1 MSSTL
6 FDLSGRTALVTAGS
20 KGLGKA
26 MARALAKAG
35 ASVSISSNDDELRST
50 AAEIAQESHAKVVPL
65 AAEMTHRGEVQR
77 LAKRA
82 IAAFGKVDILINN
95 AGGNTPQP
103 IDQITDEVW
112 DHFVELNLSS
122 CMALT
127 RALVPQ
133 MKDRKWGRVIHISSI
148 FAFTSIPERSVYS
161 ATKSALLGLARASA
175 LDLGPFGITVNCIA
189 PGPFLTELTL
199 RNFTVELA
207 QMIANSALFIGNQS
221 CPNSIAEGLKHDSIL
236 EVSLESPDCIYRRAN
251 AIHCY
256 NGELE
261 FEAPQGFERGGSES
275 AGHLCGSQRRAPA
288 QFRCGMDR
296 ARGIRSNQD
305 HQGSGQ
311 GCAQA

>member
-1 MSSTL
+1 MTLSRLSLPLDFDTEASELGAYSMSSTL
-6 FDLSGRTALVTAGS
+6 FDLSGRTALVTGGS

-35 ASVSISSNDDELRST
+35 ASVAISSNDDELRST
-50 AAEIAQESHAKVVPL
+50 AAEIAQESRAKVVPL
-65 AAEMTHRGEVQR
+65 AAEMTHRGEVKR
-77 LAKRA
+77 LAEQA
-82 IAAFGKVDILINN
+82 IAALGKVDILINN

-148 FAFTSIPERSVYS
+148 FAFTSFPERSVYS
-161 ATKSALLGLARASA
+161 ATKSALLGLTRASA

-199 RNFTVELA
+199 RNFTEEARQKFADRTALGRWGDPEELA
-207 QMIANSALFIGNQS
+207 GPVLLLAS
-221 CPNSIAEGLKHDSIL
+221 
-236 EVSLESPDCIYRRAN
+236 
-251 AIHCY
+251 
-256 NGELE
+256 
-261 FEAPQGFERGGSES
+261 EAGSYITGTCLIVDGG
-275 AGHLCGSQRRAPA
+275 ATVKTL
-288 QFRCGMDR
+288 
-296 ARGIRSNQD
+296 
-305 HQGSGQ
+305 
-311 GCAQA
+311 

>member
-6 FDLSGRTALVTAGS
+6 FDLSGRTALVTGGS

-35 ASVSISSNDDELRST
+35 ASVAISSNDDELRST

-77 LAKRA
+77 LAERA
-82 IAAFGKVDILINN
+82 IAALGKVDILINN

-133 MKDRKWGRVIHISSI
+133 MKDRKWGRVISHFIN
-148 FAFTSIPERSVYS
+148 FCFHFDPRAQR
-161 ATKSALLGLARASA
+161 LLRNQKRPVG
-175 LDLGPFGITVNCIA
+175 LGP
-189 PGPFLTELTL
+189 
-199 RNFTVELA
+199 R
-207 QMIANSALFIGNQS
+207 
-221 CPNSIAEGLKHDSIL
+221 
-236 EVSLESPDCIYRRAN
+236 
-251 AIHCY
+251 
-256 NGELE
+256 
-261 FEAPQGFERGGSES
+261 ER
-275 AGHLCGSQRRAPA
+275 P
-288 QFRCGMDR
+288 
-296 ARGIRSNQD
+296 
-305 HQGSGQ
+305 GSGPVWHHGQ
-311 GCAQA
+311 LHRTRTLLNRADIEEFHGRSAPEICR

>member
-6 FDLSGRTALVTAGS
+6 FDLSGRTALVTGGS

-35 ASVSISSNDDELRST
+35 ASVAISSRHDDELRT
-50 AAEIAQESHAKVVPL
+50 AAAEIAQESPAKVVSL
-65 AAEMTHRGEVQR
+65 AADMTHRGEVKR
-77 LAKRA
+77 LAEQA
-82 IAAFGKVDILINN
+82 IAALGKVDILINN

-148 FAFTSIPERSVYS
+148 FAFTSVPERSMYS
-161 ATKSALLGLARASA
+161 ATKSAVLGLTRASA

-199 RNFTVELA
+199 RLFTEETRQKYADRTALGRWGDPEELA
-207 QMIANSALFIGNQS
+207 GPVLLLASAAGSYITGTCLIV
-221 CPNSIAEGLKHDSIL
+221 D
-236 EVSLESPDCIYRRAN
+236 
-251 AIHCY
+251 
-256 NGELE
+256 
-261 FEAPQGFERGGSES
+261 GGTTVKT
-275 AGHLCGSQRRAPA
+275 L
-288 QFRCGMDR
+288 
-296 ARGIRSNQD
+296 
-305 HQGSGQ
+305 
-311 GCAQA
+311 

>member
-1 MSSTL
+1 MT
-6 FDLSGRTALVTAGS
+6 GGS

-35 ASVSISSNDDELRST
+35 ASVAISSNDDELRST

-77 LAKRA
+77 LAEQA
-82 IAAFGKVDILINN
+82 IAALGKVDILINN

-148 FAFTSIPERSVYS
+148 FAFTSAPERSVYS
-161 ATKSALLGLARASA
+161 ATKSALLGLTRASA
-175 LDLGPFGITVNCIA
+175 LDLGQFGITVNCIA

-199 RNFTVELA
+199 RNFTEEARQKFADRTALGRWGDPEELA
-207 QMIANSALFIGNQS
+207 GPGTPVGQRGRQLYHRHLS
-221 CPNSIAEGLKHDSIL
+221 D
-236 EVSLESPDCIYRRAN
+236 RRWRYDREN
-251 AIHCY
+251 AMTS
-256 NGELE
+256 
-261 FEAPQGFERGGSES
+261 ERRRSES
-275 AGHLCGSQRRAPA
+275 SRVERPNAG
-288 QFRCGMDR
+288 
-296 ARGIRSNQD
+296 
-305 HQGSGQ
+305 
-311 GCAQA
+311 QAI